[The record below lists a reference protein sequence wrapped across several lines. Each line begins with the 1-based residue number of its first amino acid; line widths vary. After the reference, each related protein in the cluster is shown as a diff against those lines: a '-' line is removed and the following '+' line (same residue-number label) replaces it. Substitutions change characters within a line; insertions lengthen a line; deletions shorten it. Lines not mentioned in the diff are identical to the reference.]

1 MNWQGYTH
9 ILWDFNGTVY
19 DDIGACLRSVNEM
32 LAERGIPTLTEERY
46 REVFDFPV
54 KDYYARI
61 GFDFSREPFE
71 VLAPIWVEA
80 YNRES
85 RTCTIFDGV
94 AQAMAHFRRLGLR
107 QEILSA
113 TEEQMLGRQLSVLGL
128 DRMVDGYFG
137 TGTIHAGGKADLA
150 RAWRRAYPDA
160 RVLLIGDT
168 THDAHVASAM
178 GADCILFDGGH
189 MSRRRLEAC
198 GVRIISS
205 FAELSEE

>member
-1 MNWQGYTH
+1 MNWKKYTY
-9 ILWDFNGTVY
+9 ILWDFNGTIY

-32 LAERGIPTLTEERY
+32 LASRGLPTLTWESY

-71 VLAPIWVEA
+71 VLAPLWVEL

-85 RTCTIFDGV
+85 RTSKVFPGV
-94 AQAMAHFRRLGLR
+94 REVMAYVRGLGIR

-113 TEEQMLGRQLSVLGL
+113 TEEVMLGRQLREL
-128 DRMVDGYFG
+128 DMDRVVDGYCG
-137 TGTIHAGGKADLA
+137 IDTIHAGGQVELA
-150 RAWRRAYPDA
+150 LAWRKAHPDA

-168 THDAHVASAM
+168 THDAHVASQI
-178 GADCILFDGGH
+178 GADCLLFDGGH
-189 MSRRRLEAC
+189 MSRRRLQVC
-198 GVRIISS
+198 GVEIFSS
-205 FAELSEE
+205 FSELLI